1 MITQTVYNTVT
12 MKLLITPLTM
22 LKILIKQ
29 DKLKPESEKTMKEN
43 ELTIPDPEHKK
54 QQNQP
59 TLNRLFK
66 YMENCHVSL
75 VYVSATKTLHLSGL
89 TPELMK
95 LLLHLEP
102 YVTKYYAP
110 INYKNF
116 IERVYSI
123 VL

>member
-1 MITQTVYNTVT
+1 
-12 MKLLITPLTM
+12 MK
-22 LKILIKQ
+22 
-29 DKLKPESEKTMKEN
+29 DN

-66 YMENCHVSL
+66 YMENCHLSL

-95 LLLHLEP
+95 LFLNLGP
-102 YVTKYYAP
+102 DVTKYYTP
-110 INYKNF
+110 SNYKSF
-116 IERVYSI
+116 IERVYGVI
-123 VL
+123 L